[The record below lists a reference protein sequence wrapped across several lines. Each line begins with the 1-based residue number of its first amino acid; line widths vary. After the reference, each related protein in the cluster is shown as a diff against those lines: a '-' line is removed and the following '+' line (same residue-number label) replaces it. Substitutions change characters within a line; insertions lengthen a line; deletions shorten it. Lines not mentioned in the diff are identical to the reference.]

1 VTEPAELHATFA
13 AYTKAIESRD
23 RTALLALFADDIV
36 QIDPYP
42 SDPNVGKDAVGA
54 FFDQTWAMT
63 EAMQFTIGGAIVS
76 GDRGVF
82 PFTVR
87 STVGGGQVEV
97 DAIDVV
103 RFTDDGRIAEITA
116 FVDYAGMRTL

>member
-1 VTEPAELHATFA
+1 MTDATPHHATFSQ
-13 AYTKAIESRD
+13 YTKAIETRD
-23 RTALLALFADDIV
+23 RPGLLDLFAEDAV

-42 SDPNVGKDAVGA
+42 SAPNVGRDAIGA
-54 FFDQTWAMT
+54 FFDQTWQMT
-63 EAMQFTIGGAIVS
+63 EAMEFIVGKAIVS
-76 GDRGVF
+76 EDRGVF

-103 RFTDDGRIAEITA
+103 RFAADGRIAELTA
-116 FVDYAGMRTL
+116 FVDYAGMRSL

>member
-1 VTEPAELHATFA
+1 SQ
-13 AYTKAIESRD
+13 YTKAIETRD
-23 RTALLALFADDIV
+23 RGALLELFTEDAV

-42 SDPNVGKDAVGA
+42 SAPNVGREAIGG

-63 EAMQFTIGGAIVS
+63 EAMEFIVGKAIVS
-76 GDRGVF
+76 ADRGVF

-87 STVGGGQVEV
+87 STVGGSQVEV

-103 RFTDDGRIAEITA
+103 RFAADGRIAELTA
-116 FVDYAGMRTL
+116 FVDYAGMRSL